1 VFFYPHNTVK
11 SDRFVWISVTCCWKY
26 GRVSANCCENPVL
39 IGCSMST
46 APTELSRRE
55 AELVEALRRLGG
67 SGRSGELA
75 QVLNVSEE
83 TVRRTIKALAKSGRV
98 ERVHGGAHLTGG
110 ESGTSFFRRI
120 TENAPEKQRIAEAA
134 AGRVQDGATVFLDV
148 GSTTAFV
155 AEALRQKRDLTV
167 VTNSIGVAQTL
178 ASHNGN
184 RVHMLGGEMQSD
196 ERGTFGPVAEQQA
209 QQFALDVAILSADAL
224 SAKHGA
230 LFQRLPEARLAQ
242 VITNCAEVAML
253 VLDHGKFGK
262 TAPHRGPEPHQL
274 DLLVSDEVPGRKLA
288 KALEDWGTTAV
299 VAGGPQDQ

>member
-1 VFFYPHNTVK
+1 
-11 SDRFVWISVTCCWKY
+11 
-26 GRVSANCCENPVL
+26 
-39 IGCSMST
+39 MST
-46 APTELSRRE
+46 TSTDLSRRE

-83 TVRRTIKALAKSGRV
+83 TVRRTIKALAKSGLV
-98 ERVHGGAHLTGG
+98 ERVHGGAHLVGG
-110 ESGTSFFRRI
+110 SSGASFFRRI

-134 AGRVQDGATVFLDV
+134 AGSIEDGATVFLDV
-148 GSTTAFV
+148 GSTSAFV
-155 AEALRQKRDLTV
+155 AEALRQKHDLTV
-167 VTNSIGVAQTL
+167 VTNSIGVAQPL

-230 LFQRLPEARLAQ
+230 LFQRAPEARLAQ
-242 VITNCAEVAML
+242 VIANGAETAML

-262 TAPHRGPEPHQL
+262 TAPHRGPEPSTL
-274 DLLVSDEVPGRKLA
+274 DVLVSDQMPGKKLA
-288 KALEDWGTTAV
+288 KALEDWGIRAEIAV
-299 VAGGPQDQ
+299 AQAGKEQ